1 MHLARLPRDG
11 VSEGDPKALE
21 KSLFR
26 CVRPGAAVEL
36 HVNSSNLACLCSSVL
51 IILASYAAVH
61 VHRSVMESSHWI
73 V

>member
-26 CVRPGAAVEL
+26 CVPGLGRQWVCMY
-36 HVNSSNLACLCSSVL
+36 VP
-51 IILASYAAVH
+51 
-61 VHRSVMESSHWI
+61 MP
-73 V
+73 